1 MASFITIADILFTE
15 GLFHIINAD
24 THHGVGEAFATGTAA
39 ESFLVDQG
47 FTYDPATDNYTRS

>member
-1 MASFITIADILFTE
+1 MASFITIADILFSE

-39 ESFLVDQG
+39 ESFLVGEG
-47 FTYDPATDNYTRS
+47 FTHDPATNLFTRS